1 MAVKMSSD
9 RKQTEFGHLLTA
21 DNRSPFSK
29 YRELVVG
36 EGGFGALLRYELL
49 TMLATPMPG
58 ALGYGLRK
66 ITYPWMMASVGKGT
80 VFGRNMGI
88 RNPSRI
94 FIGKRVVIDDNVV
107 LDAKGIGTGRIT
119 IGNEVVISRNNILSC
134 KGGTIEIGDNTNI
147 AQNCLIH
154 SEERVAIGSEVII
167 AAYTYIVGGGNHDYS
182 RLDVPIIRQPNLSR
196 GGITVESNVWIGA
209 RATILDGVTIHS
221 GAVIGAGAVVTE
233 DVPENSVVAG
243 IPAKVMARRV

>member
-1 MAVKMSSD
+1 MAVKMNSD

-36 EGGFGALLRYELL
+36 GGFGALLRYELL

-66 ITYPWMMASVGKGT
+66 VTYPWMMGAVGRGA
-80 VFGRNMGI
+80 VFGRNMAI
-88 RNPSRI
+88 RNPSKI
-94 FIGKRVVIDDNVV
+94 FVGSRVVIDDNVV
-107 LDAKGIGTGRIT
+107 LDAKGIGTGRIE
-119 IGNEVVISRNNILSC
+119 IGDEVVISRNNILSC
-134 KGGTIEIGDNTNI
+134 KGGTIKVGNHTNI

-154 SEERVAIGSEVII
+154 SEECVRIGSEVII

-182 RLDVPIIRQPNLSR
+182 RLDIPIIRQPNLSR
-196 GGITVESNVWIGA
+196 GGIMVEDNVWIGA
-209 RATILDGVTIHS
+209 RVTILDGVTVHS
-221 GAVIGAGAVVTE
+221 GAVVGAGAVVTE
-233 DVPENSVVAG
+233 DVPENCVMAG
-243 IPAKVMARRV
+243 IPAKVVARRS